1 MGVRD
6 ALLLNLTGS
15 NFQALQTNDTARL
28 KGDLSLQ
35 KDDGTEVLGIDVSTA
50 TLNLTGGITGSGN
63 ISSSLSSTGSFGRV
77 VATTFHGDGKAL
89 KSTLPR
95 SVGIVT
101 QSAQLAAQISGAFT
115 EGFFFS
121 SSISGGASITASF
134 GRVEG
139 VEFFGDGTGLQS
151 TLPRNPGLITGSA
164 QLASNISGS
173 FNKGLNLMV

>member
-15 NFQALQTNDTARL
+15 NFEALQTDETARI
-28 KGDLSLQ
+28 KGDLSVQ
-35 KDDGTEVLGIDVSTA
+35 KDNATEVLGIDVSQGA
-50 TLNLTGGITGSGN
+50 INVSGDITSSLN

-77 VATTFHGDGKAL
+77 VATTFHGDGRAL

-115 EGFFFS
+115 EGFFLS
-121 SSISGGASITASF
+121 SSIAPSF
-134 GRVEG
+134 
-139 VEFFGDGTGLQS
+139 S
-151 TLPRNPGLITGSA
+151 
-164 QLASNISGS
+164 
-173 FNKGLNLMV
+173 

>member
-1 MGVRD
+1 MSVRD
-6 ALLLNLTGS
+6 ALLLNTTGS
-15 NFQALQTNDTARL
+15 NFQALQTDDTARL

-77 VATTFHGDGKAL
+77 IATTFHGDGRAL

-115 EGFFFS
+115 AVSYTHLRAHE
-121 SSISGGASITASF
+121 T
-134 GRVEG
+134 
-139 VEFFGDGTGLQS
+139 
-151 TLPRNPGLITGSA
+151 
-164 QLASNISGS
+164 
-173 FNKGLNLMV
+173 